1 MTSTFRYEDGARLR
15 LTMGASCA
23 LLTLGLAWA
32 QHAPAQAIYYPA
44 HGQSQSKQ
52 SSDMSQCQSWAK
64 SNTGIDPSML
74 AQQASQAPPQQAQ
87 GGRVRGGAG
96 GAAAGAAMGAIAGDA
111 GKGAAMGAV
120 GGAMIG
126 GARQRQQ
133 NRANASAQQSNQQQV
148 SQEMATF
155 NKAVGACM
163 SGRGYTVQ

>member
-1 MTSTFRYEDGARLR
+1 MDKQRTQYKWTQAGAVLMAA
-15 LTMGASCA
+15 LSLDAGA
-23 LLTLGLAWA
+23 
-32 QHAPAQAIYYPA
+32 QQIFYPA
-44 HGQSQSKQ
+44 HGQSQSQQSNDVAQCQQWAKQNTGVDPMAIAQ
-52 SSDMSQCQSWAK
+52 SSQSQ
-64 SNTGIDPSML
+64 
-74 AQQASQAPPQQAQ
+74 PQQAQ

-133 NRANASAQQSNQQQV
+133 NRANAQQQEANQQQN
-148 SQEMATF
+148 SQQLATF

>member
-1 MTSTFRYEDGARLR
+1 MKGSMFHGAAFTLMAA
-15 LTMGASCA
+15 LSMDAS
-23 LLTLGLAWA
+23 A
-32 QHAPAQAIYYPA
+32 QQIFYPA
-44 HGQSQSKQ
+44 KGQSQSQQ
-52 SSDMSQCQSWAK
+52 SNDRSQCQQWAK
-64 SNTGIDPSML
+64 ENTGVDPVML
-74 AQQASQAPPQQAQ
+74 AQQANQPPPQQAA

-126 GARQRQQ
+126 GAKQRQA
-133 NRANASAQQSNQQQV
+133 NRANANQQQAN
-148 SQEMATF
+148 SQQASQQMATF

>member
-1 MTSTFRYEDGARLR
+1 MKGELYTKA
-15 LTMGASCA
+15 AACA
-23 LLTLGLAWA
+23 LMAVLAMDGLA
-32 QHAPAQAIYYPA
+32 QQIFYPA
-44 HGQSQSKQ
+44 KGQSQSKQ
-52 SSDMSQCQSWAK
+52 SSDLSACQQWAK
-64 SNTGIDPSML
+64 SNTGIDPVML
-74 AQQASQAPPQQAQ
+74 AQQANQPPPQQAA

-126 GARQRQQ
+126 GARQRQA
-133 NRANASAQQSNQQQV
+133 NRASANQQAANSQQV
-148 SQEMATF
+148 SQEMGTF

>member
-1 MTSTFRYEDGARLR
+1 MMGTFQYHEHRPLKAAAFALMLALSVD
-15 LTMGASCA
+15 AS
-23 LLTLGLAWA
+23 A
-32 QHAPAQAIYYPA
+32 QQIFYPSK
-44 HGQSQSKQ
+44 GQSQNQ
-52 SSDMSQCQSWAK
+52 QNNDMSQCQQWAK

-74 AQQASQAPPQQAQ
+74 AQQANQPPPQQAT

-120 GGAMIG
+120 GGAMV
-126 GARQRQQ
+126 GASRQRQQ
-133 NRANASAQQSNQQQV
+133 NRANASAQSANQQQV
-148 SQEMATF
+148 SQQMATF